1 MAGAGMAETQHVV
14 IDRVW
19 PDAASDLSDDAL
31 TAVLREPVLR
41 VNFVSSVDGAATR
54 DGLSGGLGDSADR
67 RYFEL
72 LRRVADVVLVG
83 AGTVR
88 TEGYGPMRVSD
99 ASVAWREAHGL
110 PPHPVFAI
118 VSGSLDLEPGS
129 PTFTEAPVRPI
140 VVTTPGH
147 DTRAFA
153 EVAQLV
159 ECGAGERIDPDAAV
173 AALRERGLSRILCEG
188 GPQLFGSLLAADIVD
203 ELCVTVAPT
212 LEAGDAR
219 RIAAGVLPE
228 PRGLELA
235 HVLRSGST
243 LLLRYS
249 RGRASA
255 IASAR
260 PNAGRVSA
268 RRASSA

>member
-1 MAGAGMAETQHVV
+1 MAGAGVAEAQHVT

-19 PDAASDLSDDAL
+19 PDPAAELDDEAL
-31 TAVLREPVLR
+31 VAPLREPVLR

-54 DGLSGGLGDSADR
+54 DGLSGGLGDPADR

-88 TEGYGPMRVSD
+88 AEGYGPMRVSD
-99 ASVAWREAHGL
+99 ASVAWREANGL
-110 PPHPVFAI
+110 SPHPVFAV
-118 VSGSLDLEPGS
+118 VSGALDLDPGA
-129 PTFTEAPVRPI
+129 PAFTEAPLRPI
-140 VVTTPGH
+140 LVTTPGH

-153 EVAQLV
+153 EVADVV

-173 AALRERGLSRILCEG
+173 AALRERGLTRILCEG
-188 GPQLFGSLLAADIVD
+188 GPSLFGALLAADAVD
-203 ELCVTVAPT
+203 ELCVTVEPT

-219 RIAAGVLPE
+219 RIARGALPE
-228 PRGLELA
+228 PRGLELV

-243 LLLRYS
+243 LLLRY
-249 RGRASA
+249 
-255 IASAR
+255 AR
-260 PNAGRVSA
+260 ER
-268 RRASSA
+268 